1 MKYLKL
7 LGATALFGLLLLIVY
22 VLHVRYVPVNV
33 VFYSAMFDG
42 VLATGLTLLLLA
54 ALRWLRS
61 FSRFEIAQMVCIWLL
76 LGYSFAISVPTV
88 IDRSLSFYIL
98 EKLQQRGGGIK
109 LDAFDQVFTQEYV
122 KEHRLVDVRLTEQQ
136 QSGTIV
142 IRNGCVVLTDWG
154 QTIATTSRFFRN
166 HFLPKQ
172 RLLMGEYSDDL
183 TDPFR
188 NSVKRVDYQCQ

>member
-61 FSRFEIAQMVCIWLL
+61 FSRFEIAQMACIC
-76 LGYSFAISVPTV
+76 
-88 IDRSLSFYIL
+88 SLSFL
-98 EKLQQRGGGIK
+98 K
-109 LDAFDQVFTQEYV
+109 
-122 KEHRLVDVRLTEQQ
+122 
-136 QSGTIV
+136 
-142 IRNGCVVLTDWG
+142 
-154 QTIATTSRFFRN
+154 
-166 HFLPKQ
+166 
-172 RLLMGEYSDDL
+172 
-183 TDPFR
+183 
-188 NSVKRVDYQCQ
+188 